1 MNIVLISSEF
11 GESGGGLSF
20 ACTRFKSLLEEEF
33 NHTVTVIDPNE
44 NCIKTAKGGYMP
56 NLEFKIS
63 NEYRI
68 KAHCILLQEL
78 NIDLVIGFGGGFN
91 GYYSSL
97 IARRLHIRFILLL
110 RGSDI
115 NLAKWDN
122 QEKHY
127 IDYSVKTASRVVCLS
142 QEMKEN
148 IDLLCPS
155 QMDKI
160 YVIPN
165 TISSLL
171 SEVRFPNLPDK
182 VILGTGATH
191 INEKKGVANLINM
204 IVEFKKRTHI
214 PICLEIIGAVDNDLK
229 DYYDDMVKSLSIS
242 DSVHF
247 LGYCNRKDYHN
258 ITKTWD
264 FYIQGS
270 VCEGFGNSVSE
281 AIQMGKGILLTPTGY
296 IAECLRGDYQLFVFK
311 DWNPENM
318 ANTLSDLI
326 DCPQKEEMY
335 SKAYKSLLRS
345 TNKNRVIALWDAI
358 INNHQAELVIRNPGI
373 LTVVLHEVDGNIHD
387 HITTPTEVFE
397 RFVSDLH
404 LNGFGLCSMEKY
416 INMSETYRR
425 RWIVCTFDDGY
436 ASIMSNVSPILKK
449 YGFTATVF
457 VNTSMLGKN
466 NSWNWKDSK
475 VRDHLTEKDI
485 MSLRNDGWEIGSHGN
500 THRNLLSLTEREL
513 EDEFSL
519 SKKVLEKIVGTVN
532 TYAYPYGD
540 SSPYT
545 RKICQRFYNF
555 AFSLHEGGTELSVDG
570 MHIKRY
576 SIDEIYKIL
585 NI

>member
-56 NLEFKIS
+56 NLEYKIS

-68 KAHCILLQEL
+68 KAHRILLQEL

-97 IARRLHIRFILLL
+97 IARCLHKRLILLL

-122 QEKHY
+122 QEMLY
-127 IDYSVKTASRVVCLS
+127 IDYAVKTANSVVCLS
-142 QEMKEN
+142 EEMKEN
-148 IDLLCPS
+148 INLLLPS

-165 TISSLL
+165 ILPSHV
-171 SEVRFPNLPDK
+171 SEVKFPNLPDK
-182 VILGTGATH
+182 VTIGTGATH
-191 INEKKGVANLINM
+191 INEKKGIANLINM
-204 IVEFKKRTHI
+204 VVEFKKRVHI
-214 PICLEIIGAVDNDLK
+214 PISLDIIGAVDNDLR
-229 DYYDDMVKSLSIS
+229 DYYDDMVKSFSLS
-242 DSVHF
+242 DNVHF
-247 LGYCNRKDYHN
+247 LGYCNRIDYHS
-258 ITKTWD
+258 ITKKWD

-281 AIQMGKGILLTPTGY
+281 AIQMGKGVLLSPTGF
-296 IAECLRGDYQLFVFK
+296 IAECLKDDYQLIVFK
-311 DWNPENM
+311 DWNPEKM

-335 SKAYKSLLRS
+335 SKAYKSLLLS
-345 TNKNRVIALWDAI
+345 TNKKRVIALWDEI
-358 INNHQAELVIRNPGI
+358 INNHQVNLVNRDPGI
-373 LTVVLHEVDGNIHD
+373 LAVVLHEVDGIIHD
-387 HITTPTEVFE
+387 HITTPSEVFE
-397 RFVSDLH
+397 RFVLDLQ
-404 LNGFGLCSMEKY
+404 LNGFGLCSMNSY
-416 INMSETYRR
+416 INMSETDRR

-436 ASIMSNVSPILKK
+436 ASIMSNVAPILKK

-457 VNTSMLGKN
+457 VNTSMIGKN

-475 VRDHLTEKDI
+475 VRNHLTEKDI
-485 MSLRNDGWEIGSHGN
+485 ILLRNDGWEIGSHGN
-500 THRNLLSLTEREL
+500 SHRNILSLTEHEL
-513 EDEFSL
+513 VDEFSI
-519 SKKVLEKIVGTVN
+519 SKKLLEKIVGTVK

-545 RKICQRFYNF
+545 RKICQQFYDF
-555 AFSLHEGGTELSVDG
+555 AFSLHEGGTELSVDR
-570 MHIKRY
+570 MHIRRY
-576 SIDEIYKIL
+576 TIDEIYKIL
-585 NI
+585 NL